1 MVLLPVLGTHCS
13 LEKEVLKLHVR
24 LLHGL
29 QASVFGGQRLQ
40 APAPLLL
47 HPVADLGQ
55 GREVWNGGGT
65 WGMSLSRFPN
75 SLGDGDLLVL
85 SYSVAGPVPTGLD

>member
-1 MVLLPVLGTHCS
+1 
-13 LEKEVLKLHVR
+13 LKLHVC

-55 GREVWNGGGT
+55 GREVWT
-65 WGMSLSRFPN
+65 WWGQFPN

-85 SYSVAGPVPTGLD
+85 SCSVAGPVPTGLD